1 MTSRPTVP
9 WVSAAGQI
17 LLTNPIDTLPS
28 HRGGV
33 RGWLLSLLSLL
44 SLLGDGTAATT
55 GGWPNG
61 RMAAYP
67 QLLLSS
73 SPVATKTT
81 AVVSMYTCVQSPTQM
96 ERRSCENTKKKNGVV
111 RREERATGPSR
122 TMHSPVRC

>member
-1 MTSRPTVP
+1 MP

-67 QLLLSS
+67 QLFLSS

-96 ERRSCENTKKKNGVV
+96 ERRSYVYVAFVKKNGVV
-111 RREERATGPSR
+111 RHEERATGPSR